1 MELNEP
7 LVKQAMAAGLQQYPE
22 FEAFGPRLV
31 YAELMEGGA
40 FLVRYAERP
49 PQGTPNLWDF
59 QNAVVKTY
67 KALAGEPGADGACG
81 D

>member
-1 MELNEP
+1 MTLHEP
-7 LVKQAMAAGLQQYPE
+7 LVKQALQAGLAQYPR
-22 FEAFGPRLV
+22 FEEYGPRLV

-40 FLVRYAERP
+40 FLVRFAERP
-49 PQGTPNLWDF
+49 PKETPNLWDF